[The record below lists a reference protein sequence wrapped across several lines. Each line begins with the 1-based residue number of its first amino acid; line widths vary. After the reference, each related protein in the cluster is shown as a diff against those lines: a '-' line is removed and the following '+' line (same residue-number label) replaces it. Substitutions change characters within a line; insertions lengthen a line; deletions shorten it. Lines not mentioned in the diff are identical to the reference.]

1 MGDKKLAAVGLRA
14 GISHGKNT
22 RIIMEQLLD
31 KFILKFIT
39 WPAASVTR
47 GAAALNHK
55 IGANPV
61 KLQIIIISATHQ
73 VNKIPYGDRCL
84 FGKKTQSYSTLFS
97 FDNCH

>member
-22 RIIMEQLLD
+22 RFIMAQLLD

-47 GAAALNHK
+47 GTAALNHK
-55 IGANPV
+55 IGDNPV

-73 VNKIPYGDRCL
+73 VNKIPYGNWCL
-84 FGKKTQSYSTLFS
+84 FGKKPQTDSSLFS
-97 FDNCH
+97 FNNCH